1 VRVGTLIS
9 GALAALALVFF
20 LVKVNYL
27 GEGYE
32 GSWDTVVLVAGWLS
46 ILAALVIAVATTL
59 RAGVRRGRRL

>member
-1 VRVGTLIS
+1 MRVGTLIS
-9 GALAALALVFF
+9 GALAALGLVLF

-46 ILAALVIAVATTL
+46 ILAALVVAGLTTF
-59 RAGVRRGRRL
+59 RAGARWGRRL